1 MSKKKGGG
9 LRSWSSDKKKVTEE
23 ETAVEKITNQNSDG
37 DQVNDGSDLRSWSK
51 SGKESAK
58 VAPEPTKSKKLDE
71 EAKQME
77 KEKHHHKGLTKLKT
91 KVNNVTTKVKKGQE
105 AWAKVREYHDKGTTN
120 VFKKAKEKAEKK
132 KKLGGVFVSEI
143 DRTHTITANIDK
155 IRIEQARKIK
165 HKKDI
170 AREQQLDLLYLSRI
184 PLWRKTIHPR
194 NPIKE
199 TWDILCLFLVMFS
212 AVEIPLLLAF
222 PDQQGL
228 ETTAVAIIDWIFI
241 FDVFLCFRTGYE
253 LRNGEIEMHSKA
265 VVENYLR
272 SWFPIDFLACFPLEL
287 LFNASAEDQ
296 QNTRLTT
303 MLRLLKMPRLL
314 RLGRLF
320 KYIER
325 FKYAGSMKIIR
336 FILGIVLIAHWVG
349 CAFYFIMNL
358 QDIDGRGTWR
368 EAEMG
373 LNNQDPIMSRYATLM
388 YAAFK
393 MLIGE
398 GMDMVTPAE
407 KAYGSFV
414 LLLGTVV
421 TAIIVGNVSFVVS
434 NQNSTGYLYQSKI
447 DIVTDEMRA
456 LRLPQD
462 LVNRTL
468 AYYEYLWNRHRT
480 FDPAGNRFTQDLSPT
495 LRTEI
500 LLHMNKDVIV
510 HCSFFRSC
518 SNDCIL
524 RLVHSFRY
532 RVFLMDD
539 VIAEEGKASQ
549 EMVFIIH
556 GTARIMQAGHKMPIG
571 LLNVG
576 DYFGE
581 KSLLMHHRNAV
592 SIVANVNC
600 DTRVLMKRDFEDICI
615 DFPDLRDEITKMS
628 KHNDVTE
635 SGNNFRQD
643 VSIGGE
649 SNSPKGSSNKKGTSK
664 KDKKKK
670 RSMVASSSVSEYSF
684 NSVAGRPAS
693 SNQAARLIEVISTVH
708 IMKDTMDDMIIDSQ
722 SLSSKVE
729 NLEKKID
736 QLLSK
741 S

>member
-1 MSKKKGGG
+1 M
-9 LRSWSSDKKKVTEE
+9 
-23 ETAVEKITNQNSDG
+23 
-37 DQVNDGSDLRSWSK
+37 
-51 SGKESAK
+51 
-58 VAPEPTKSKKLDE
+58 KSKKDS
-71 EAKQME
+71 
-77 KEKHHHKGLTKLKT
+77 LK
-91 KVNNVTTKVKKGQE
+91 
-105 AWAKVREYHDKGTTN
+105 
-120 VFKKAKEKAEKK
+120 
-132 KKLGGVFVSEI
+132 
-143 DRTHTITANIDK
+143 
-155 IRIEQARKIK
+155 
-165 HKKDI
+165 
-170 AREQQLDLLYLSRI
+170 EQQKEELSRSKI
-184 PLWRKTIHPR
+184 PWYRRTINPR

-199 TWDILCLFLVMFS
+199 TWDIMCLILVMVN
-212 AVEIPLLLAF
+212 AIEIPFLLAF
-222 PDQQGL
+222 PDQDGMNSTL
-228 ETTAVAIIDWIFI
+228 TLIVDWIFI
-241 FDVFLCFRTGYE
+241 VDVVFCFRTGYE
-253 LRNGEIEMHSKA
+253 LGNGEIEMHDKQI
-265 VVENYLR
+265 VEKYLAT
-272 SWFPIDFLACFPLEL
+272 WFPIDFCACFPLEIF
-287 LFNASAEDQ
+287 FNSDDTAGDNA
-296 QNTRLTT
+296 RLTT

-325 FKYAGSMKIIR
+325 FKYAGFMKIAR
-336 FILGIVLIAHWVG
+336 FILGIILIAHWVG
-349 CAFYFIMNL
+349 CAFFFIMNMN
-358 QDIDGRGTWR
+358 DVDGRGTWR

-373 LNNQDPIMSRYATLM
+373 LNNQDPVHARYATLL

-398 GMDMVTPAE
+398 GMDMVTPGE

-468 AYYEYLWNRHRT
+468 MYYEYLWNRHRT
-480 FDPAGNRFTQDLSPT
+480 FDPAGNRFTEDLSPT

-500 LLHMNKDVIV
+500 LLHMNRDVIV
-510 HCSFFRSC
+510 HCSFFRKC

-524 RLVHSFRY
+524 RLVHAFRY

-556 GTARIMQAGHKMPIG
+556 GNARIMEAGHKMPIG

-592 SIVANVNC
+592 SIIANEHC
-600 DTRVLMKRDFEDICI
+600 DTRVLVKRDFEDICI
-615 DFPDLRDEITKMS
+615 DFPDLRDEITKAS

-643 VSIGGE
+643 VSVGGE
-649 SNSPKGSSNKKGTSK
+649 HAKSDKK
-664 KDKKKK
+664 KKKK
-670 RSMVASSSVSEYSF
+670 RSMVTSSTVSEYSF
-684 NSVAGRPAS
+684 SSVASRPAS
-693 SNQAARLIEVISTVH
+693 SNQAARMIEVISTVH
-708 IMKDTMDDMIIDSQ
+708 IMKDTMDEMINDSNA
-722 SLSSKVE
+722 LASKVDA
-729 NLEKKID
+729 LETKID
-736 QLLSK
+736 QLLSRSK
-741 S
+741 

>member
-1 MSKKKGGG
+1 MPKKNGG
-9 LRSWSSDKKKVTEE
+9 LRSWSSDKKNETTEE
-23 ETAVEKITNQNSDG
+23 ETAVEIIASDKN
-37 DQVNDGSDLRSWSK
+37 VNDGSDLRSWSK
-51 SGKESAK
+51 NNKDSAK
-58 VAPEPTKSKKLDE
+58 VTPEIT
-71 EAKQME
+71 E
-77 KEKHHHKGLTKLKT
+77 KDKNKPRRSTTILKD
-91 KVNNVTTKVKKGQE
+91 KVNSVTTKVKKGQE
-105 AWAKVREYHDKGTTN
+105 SWAKVREYREAGNTRI
-120 VFKKAKEKAEKK
+120 FRKAKEQADKK
-132 KKLGGVFVSEI
+132 KKLGGVFISEI

-155 IRIEQARKIK
+155 IRIEQAKQIK
-165 HKKDI
+165 HKKDR
-170 AREQQLDLLYLSRI
+170 AREKQLDQLYLSRI
-184 PLWRKTIHPR
+184 PLYRRTINPR
-194 NPIKE
+194 NPMKE

-222 PDQQGL
+222 PDQNGL
-228 ETTAVAIIDWIFI
+228 SATATAIIDWIFI
-241 FDVFLCFRTGYE
+241 VDVVFCFRTGYE
-253 LRNGEIEMHSKA
+253 LRNGDIEMHSKPI
-265 VVENYLR
+265 VENYLR
-272 SWFPIDFLACFPLEL
+272 TWFPVDFLACFPLEL
-287 LFNASAEDQ
+287 LFVSNDAADNNA
-296 QNTRLTT
+296 RVTT
-303 MLRLLKMPRLL
+303 LFRLLKMPRLL

-325 FKYAGSMKIIR
+325 FKYAGFMKIIR
-336 FILGIVLIAHWVG
+336 FILGIILIAHWVG

-398 GMDMVTPAE
+398 GMDMMTPAE

-456 LRLPQD
+456 LRLPAD
-462 LVNRTL
+462 LVSRTL

-539 VIAEEGKASQ
+539 VITEEGKASQ

-556 GTARIMQAGHKMPIG
+556 GNARIMQMGHKMPLG

-592 SIVANVNC
+592 SIIANVNC
-600 DTRVLMKRDFEDICI
+600 DTRVLVKRDFEDICI

-643 VSIGGE
+643 VSVGGE
-649 SNSPKGSSNKKGTSK
+649 STRNNAGNGTK
-664 KDKKKK
+664 KKKK
-670 RSMVASSSVSEYSF
+670 REMVASSSVSEYSF

-708 IMKDTMDDMIIDSQ
+708 IMKDTMEDMIQDSQ
-722 SLSSKVE
+722 SLAQKVG

-736 QLLSK
+736 QLLNK
-741 S
+741 